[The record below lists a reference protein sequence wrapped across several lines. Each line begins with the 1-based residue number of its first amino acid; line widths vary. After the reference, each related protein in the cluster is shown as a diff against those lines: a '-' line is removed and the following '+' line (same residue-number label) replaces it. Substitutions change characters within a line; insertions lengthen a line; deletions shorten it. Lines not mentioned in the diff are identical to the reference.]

1 MIQAVNQPIAYLYC
15 ITNLLDGMQYI
26 GVSTEPERRFRMHYV
41 KSNRTN
47 SYIKSAI
54 RKHGAES
61 FKMTILMQGKKDYC
75 YEMERKAVESYS
87 TKVPN
92 GYNICDGGRGFNG
105 VKGKDHPLTGIPLSE
120 EHRLKISKALKG
132 HKNTPEQIAR
142 MKSKLTGRKLSQEA
156 KDKLKES
163 SKKVVRTA
171 EWRANIS
178 KGLTGK
184 KWDESRK
191 QRFVQSR
198 LGKVNSQESI
208 EKQATSLKNKWADP
222 EFRKY
227 MMDARVA
234 AKERK
239 KALL

>member
-54 RKHGAES
+54 RKYGPEN

-75 YEMERKAVESYS
+75 YEREKEAVKSYN

-105 VKGKDHPLTGIPLSE
+105 VKGKDHPLTGVPLSA
-120 EHRLKISKALKG
+120 EHRLKISNSLKG
-132 HKNTPEQIAR
+132 HKNTPEQIAS
-142 MKSKLTGRKLSQEA
+142 MKAKLTGRKIPDEVKQ
-156 KDKLKES
+156 KIKES
-163 SKKVVRTA
+163 SKNIVRTA
-171 EWRANIS
+171 EWSANIS
-178 KGLTGK
+178 KGLTGH
-184 KWDESRK
+184 KWDDTRRQKKS
-191 QRFVQSR
+191 QSMI
-198 LGKVNSQESI
+198 GKRNPDEVIQ
-208 EKQATSLKNKWADP
+208 KQANTLKSKWADP
-222 EFRKY
+222 EFRKF
-227 MMDARVA
+227 MLDARIA

-239 KALL
+239 KVLS